1 MKRVVRS
8 EVNAMHTQYLG
19 LGGIGKYLLK
29 YTCKVVKRVVYWYD
43 DVGGMLAQS
52 RVVVLCV
59 VVGTKLEITHYRIRD
74 LMLTRCWLSNEND
87 ILAVGWMM

>member
-1 MKRVVRS
+1 MLVFR
-8 EVNAMHTQYLG
+8 
-19 LGGIGKYLLK
+19 
-29 YTCKVVKRVVYWYD
+29 
-43 DVGGMLAQS
+43 GMLARS
-52 RVVVLCV
+52 CVIVLCV